1 MKKNNLQYINDIN
14 DAIDWILNDY
24 IRDIPYNEFAENH
37 EKVDAVVRQIAII
50 GEAMNGIED
59 TFLKQYPELPSKD
72 AVAMRNVLVHD
83 YDMVDTEEL
92 WQTITV
98 DLPKLK
104 KVVEKILAGKSA
116 L

>member
-1 MKKNNLQYINDIN
+1 MKKNNLQFINDIN

-24 IRDIPYNEFAENH
+24 VKGISYMEFAENH
-37 EKVDAVVRQIAII
+37 EKVDAVIRQIAIV
-50 GEAMNGIED
+50 GEAMNGLED
-59 TFLKQYPELPSKD
+59 EFLEQHPELPSKD

-92 WQTITV
+92 WKTITI

-104 KVVEKILAGKSA
+104 KAVEKLLTAFP
-116 L
+116 